1 MGLSKSEV
9 ERMVREAEEFAA
21 EDAAMKD
28 KVSAK
33 NDLEN
38 TLYSF
43 KNAVDDEKLAAL
55 IDESDKT
62 AVTTACDDALSW
74 LDSNANAEASEFK
87 AKLSEVEAVVK
98 PIMAKVQAAAWCCR
112 RYARWYAR
120 RYAR

>member
-1 MGLSKSEV
+1 MG
-9 ERMVREAEEFAA
+9 
-21 EDAAMKD
+21 
-28 KVSAK
+28 K

-87 AKLSEVEAVVK
+87 AKPSEVEAVVK
-98 PIMAKVQAAAWCCR
+98 PIMAKVQAAAGAAGGMPGGMPCGMPGG
-112 RYARWYAR
+112 APAG
-120 RYAR
+120 AAPSSSGPKIEEVD